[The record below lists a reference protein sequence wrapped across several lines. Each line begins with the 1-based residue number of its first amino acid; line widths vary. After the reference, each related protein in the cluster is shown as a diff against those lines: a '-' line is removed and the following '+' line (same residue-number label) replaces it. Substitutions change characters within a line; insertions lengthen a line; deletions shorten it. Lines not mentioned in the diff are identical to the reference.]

1 MINIAIIGGG
11 PNGMYFLN
19 GIYSLLKNRNDQP
32 VSISLFDNYGNFG
45 SGWAHSPNQAK
56 TSMLNRIVG
65 QLSFA
70 PDGTNTEHTLLPAC
84 PRITFS
90 DWLQRKY
97 RETHDQRYKKSA
109 DEFPTR
115 ELYGESLCEIFRELV
130 SDLQDAGVEVKLLTE
145 NVVSVTK
152 TGERRY
158 QVVTEKNTIPDAFD
172 LVMLATGHQESHDN
186 FTLAPVLKKHI
197 EYHNF
202 AYPLFDVPE
211 WKSKRIGVIGM
222 GLTAIDTLLYY
233 TENKGGTFYRED
245 GQLRYRPS
253 GNEPKRLFALSRS
266 GYFTYSRPHNL
277 KEVDLAKYEHTGYF
291 YTRAL
296 VDALRDRLGSPAHT
310 ESSRDNHR
318 HQLDFDVHVFPVLML
333 ELQLCYYRI
342 LFGPELLRAMVEKS
356 VPLVDAFIAGHNQHN
371 RQKETA
377 IAWLTRAVES
387 IAHEAVFKVSR
398 FLHEGIASTIEGIP
412 IETLVNRYIEV
423 LYGKQPS
430 SELSTFEAAQQ
441 ALARP
446 SPWGHSSAP
455 EAHLFNWDFIVDPI
469 THMDFPTSTPW
480 RERLLSFMKWDRLQ
494 SEQGNLDN
502 PYKGACDDVF
512 RDLRQTVVYAV
523 DFGGITPASYN
534 RMLKD
539 FYAVHNR
546 AANGNCIELMEKTEA
561 LITADIIDVT
571 YAKANIQIDNDV
583 VWLHSLSDPG
593 AFTTLDVMI
602 DAKLHNFDIKK
613 AKNPLFANLVEQGIA
628 SYWVHKDCHGV
639 EVALSGFNITREFQ
653 FINSHGKK
661 ERVFCVGQ
669 PSEGI
674 MFFQNGSIRPNVNH
688 HVANDILSCLNAVN
702 RELLDLAISES
713 TNKKPSLTLP

>member
-1 MINIAIIGGG
+1 MTNIAIIGGG

-19 GIYSLLKNRNDQP
+19 GIYSLLKNLDGKKI
-32 VSISLFDNYGNFG
+32 SISLFDTYGNFG
-45 SGWAHSPNQAK
+45 SGWAHSPKQAK

-70 PDGTNTEHTLLPAC
+70 PDGTNIENTSLPPC

-97 RETHDQRYKKSA
+97 RETHNERYKKSA

-115 ELYGESLCEIFRELV
+115 ELYGESLCEIFHELV
-130 SDLQDAGVEVKLLTE
+130 SDLHDAGAEVKLFTE
-145 NVVSVTK
+145 NVTSINKVGDK
-152 TGERRY
+152 RY
-158 QVVTEKNTIPDAFD
+158 QVITQKQPHPDVFD
-172 LVMLATGHQESHDN
+172 LVMLATGHQESRDN
-186 FTLAPVLKKHI
+186 FTLASTLKKHI

-202 AYPLFDVPE
+202 AYPLFDVPD
-211 WKSKRIGVIGM
+211 WKEKRIGVIGM

-233 TENKGGTFYRED
+233 TENKGGEFYRE
-245 GQLRYRPS
+245 GEQLRYRRS
-253 GNEPKRLFALSRS
+253 GNEPQRLFALSRS

-296 VDALRDRLGSPAHT
+296 VDTLRERLGYPAHS
-310 ESSRDNHR
+310 ESSSENHR

-342 LFGPELLRAMVEKS
+342 LFGPELLNVMVAQS
-356 VPLVDAFIAGHNQHN
+356 TPLVDAFVAGHNQHN

-377 IAWLTRAVES
+377 IAWLTKAVER
-387 IAHEAVFKVSR
+387 IAHEAVFKVRR
-398 FLHEGIASTIEGIP
+398 FLHDGTASTIEGIP

-423 LYGKQPS
+423 LYGQQANP
-430 SELSTFEAAQQ
+430 ELSTFEAAQH
-441 ALARP
+441 ALNGS

-469 THMDFPTSTPW
+469 THMDFPISTPW
-480 RERLLSFMKWDRLQ
+480 RERLLNFMKWDRLQ

-546 AANGNCIELMEKTEA
+546 AANGNCIELMEKIEA
-561 LITADIIDVT
+561 LIAADVIDVT

-593 AFTTLDVMI
+593 EFTTLDVII

-613 AKNPLFANLVEQGIA
+613 AKNHLFSNLVEQGIA
-628 SYWVHKDCHGV
+628 SYWVHKDCYGV
-639 EVALSGFNITREFQ
+639 DTSLSGFNITREFQ
-653 FINSHGKK
+653 FINSQGKK

-702 RELLDLAISES
+702 RELLELTISAP
-713 TNKKPSLTLP
+713 TNKESSLTLP